1 MVRETSPDPSALTE
15 TVGRRTFLKVLG
27 GAGPAAAVAACSPVP
42 TETILPL
49 VVPPDDVVPGVATW
63 YASVC
68 GECPNGCG
76 TRVRTREGRAVKI
89 EGNPDHPDNRGA
101 LCIRGQ
107 AALQGLYNP
116 DRFRGP
122 QRRRATNAAAG
133 QSVLEA
139 VSWAEAEA
147 EIAGRIRSLLEA
159 GNPDRIAVVTPLL
172 SGTLDALVDRWA
184 EALGGARR
192 LRYEAFAYEPLRA
205 AHRIAFDR
213 ASVPYHDFGR
223 ADLIVSFGADFMET
237 WLATVSQSRAF
248 AEARRPGNER
258 TVRAVHFEPRLSL
271 TASSADEWIRIEP
284 GAEGALAAAMVRTIV
299 EEGRVQ
305 AAGMTG
311 DDLARIRA
319 LVADWT
325 PEAAAAQ
332 SGVPAGRIVQLARAF
347 SDPGAGP
354 GRTLAVGG
362 GVAVSGPNA
371 TEAQVAVTLLNYV
384 AGNVGA
390 TVRFAP
396 DDRWR
401 RASTFADM
409 LELAD
414 AMRAGEIE
422 LLVVHQVNPV
432 HTLPAAADFAGALD
446 AVPFVA
452 AMSSWPDETTAHADL
467 ILPAHTPLESWGDNR
482 PRAGGR
488 SLMQPV
494 MRPLYDT
501 RHPGDILLGAGRA
514 ALAAAAESGGGPVA
528 DAPPLPE
535 GEFYEVLR
543 DAWRDER
550 AALEA
555 EARDENADPETT
567 GAAPDGGAQ
576 TQRPADSAQTTVG
589 VAPADG
595 AEPPDPAGG
604 APTGGAASA
613 DGAQAPDPAA
623 GAEPPD
629 PASGAPTGGT
639 VPADGAQ
646 APDPAAGAEP
656 PDPASGAEPP
666 DPAAARR
673 AAAAARRAAAAA
685 RRAAAAARQAEE
697 AAFEAFWADVV
708 RQGGRWWSA
717 EQPEPV
723 TLGAGLAAIDLSGLA
738 TPGDGRRA
746 LTLVAYPS
754 LHLLDGRGAN
764 RPWLQEIPDPLLKT
778 AWGNGAEMAPE
789 TAAAIGAEDGQLV
802 TLESDH
808 GALDATVILNPH
820 LHPGVVA
827 IPIGQGHT
835 DFGRYATG
843 RGVNPLVLLDPT
855 PEAASGGPRWAG
867 ARIDATARALRR
879 PVARL
884 QRTFDQDGRE
894 IAQAV
899 TRTALEAGDVHPEEE
914 HFSLYPE
921 HEHPTHRWG
930 MAIDLNACN
939 GCNACV
945 AACYAENNVPVLGAD
960 RMVRGR
966 TMAWLRIE
974 RFVEPQPAADGP
986 ARVDSRFLPMLC
998 QHCDHAPCES
1008 VCPVYAT
1015 YHSEEGLNAQ
1025 IYNRCVGT
1033 RYCSNNCPYKVRRF
1047 NWWEPEFPEPM
1058 NLQLNPDVTVRSAG
1072 VMEKCTFC
1080 VQRIQEGKDRAR
1092 DEERAVQDG
1101 DVTPACAQTCPAQ
1114 AIVFGDLN
1122 DPQSRVSQL
1131 SAANRGYHALGVL
1144 NTRPAVTYLKKVT
1157 S

>member
-1 MVRETSPDPSALTE
+1 MVSETSPDLSPLTE

-42 TETILPL
+42 TETIIPY

-76 TRVRTREGRAVKI
+76 TRVRTREGRAIKI
-89 EGNPDHPDNRGA
+89 EGNPAHPGNQGA
-101 LCIRGQ
+101 LCTRGQ

-122 QRRRATNAAAG
+122 QRRRTTNAAAG
-133 QSVLEA
+133 QSVFEPLGWE
-139 VSWAEAEA
+139 EAETELA
-147 EIAGRIRSLLEA
+147 ERIRAVVEA
-159 GNPDRIAVVTPLL
+159 GNADRIAVVTPLL

-184 EALGGARR
+184 AAVGGARR

-205 AHRIAFDR
+205 ANRILFDR
-213 ASVPYHDFGR
+213 PAVPAHDFGR
-223 ADLIVSFGADFMET
+223 ADLIVSFGADFLET
-237 WLATVSQSRAF
+237 WLSTVSQSGAF
-248 AEARRPGNER
+248 ADARRPENGR
-258 TVRAVHFEPRLSL
+258 TVRTVHFEPRLSL

-284 GAEGALAAAMVRTIV
+284 GAEGAVAAAMVRTIV

-305 AAGMTG
+305 AAGITG

-319 LVADWT
+319 LVADST
-325 PEAAAAQ
+325 PEAAAAR

-354 GRTLAVGG
+354 GRTLAAGG
-362 GVAVSGPNA
+362 GVAVSGPDA
-371 TEAQVAVTLLNYV
+371 TATQVAVGLLNYV
-384 AGNVGA
+384 AGNVGE
-390 TVRFAP
+390 TVRFAQ
-396 DDRWR
+396 DGLWDN
-401 RASTFADM
+401 ASTCAD
-409 LELAD
+409 LLDLAG
-414 AMRAGEIE
+414 AMRDGSIE
-422 LLVVHQVNPV
+422 VLILHQVNPV
-432 HTLPAAADFAGALD
+432 HTLPGAADFAAALD

-452 AMSSWPDETTAHADL
+452 ATSSWPDETTARADL
-467 ILPAHTPLESWGDNR
+467 ILPAHTPLESWGDHR
-482 PRAGGR
+482 SAAGQYG
-488 SLMQPV
+488 LMQPT

-501 RHPGDILLGAGRA
+501 RHFGDILLAAGRR
-514 ALAAAAESGGGPVA
+514 ALAGAAEAGVEAPA
-528 DAPPLPE
+528 DVPTLPE

-543 DAWRDER
+543 DEWRTVK
-550 AALEA
+550 AALDPPQEPAA
-555 EARDENADPETT
+555 EP
-567 GAAPDGGAQ
+567 
-576 TQRPADSAQTTVG
+576 
-589 VAPADG
+589 
-595 AEPPDPAGG
+595 EPPD
-604 APTGGAASA
+604 
-613 DGAQAPDPAA
+613 
-623 GAEPPD
+623 AEP
-629 PASGAPTGGT
+629 
-639 VPADGAQ
+639 Q
-646 APDPAAGAEP
+646 
-656 PDPASGAEPP
+656 

-685 RRAAAAARQAEE
+685 RQAAEAE
-697 AAFEAFWADVV
+697 FEAFWADIV
-708 RQGGRWWSA
+708 RQGGRWSPV
-717 EQPEPV
+717 EPEPV
-723 TLGAGLAAIDLSGLA
+723 ALGAGLGEIDLAGLA
-738 TPGDGRRA
+738 APGDEGRA
-746 LTLVAYPS
+746 LTLIAYPS
-754 LHLLDGRGAN
+754 LHFLDGRGAN
-764 RPWLQEIPDPLLKT
+764 RPWLQEVPDPLLKT
-778 AWGNGAEMAPE
+778 AWGNGAEMTPE
-789 TAAAIGAEDGQLV
+789 TAARIGAEDGQLV

-808 GALDATVILNPH
+808 GALDATVVLNPH

-843 RGVNPLVLLDPT
+843 RGVSPMVLLDPV

-867 ARIDATARALRR
+867 TRVDATPRELQR
-879 PVARL
+879 PLARL
-884 QRTFDQDGRE
+884 QQTFDQQGRGL
-894 IAQAV
+894 AQAV
-899 TRTALEAGDVHPEEE
+899 SRAALEAGDVHPEEE

-921 HEHPTHRWG
+921 HEHPKHRWG
-930 MAIDLNACN
+930 MAIDLNSCN

-945 AACYAENNVPVLGAD
+945 TACYAENNVPVLGAD

-966 TMAWLRIE
+966 TMSWLRIE
-974 RFVEPQPAADGP
+974 RFVEEQPAPDGGG
-986 ARVDSRFLPMLC
+986 RVDSRFLPMLC

-1047 NWWEPEFPEPM
+1047 NWWEPEFPEPL

-1080 VQRIQEGKDRAR
+1080 VQRIQEGKDQAR
-1092 DEERAVQDG
+1092 DEDRPVRDG

-1122 DPQSRVSQL
+1122 DPDSRVSQL
-1131 SAANRGYHALGVL
+1131 SAADRGYHALGVL
-1144 NTRPAVTYLKKVT
+1144 NTRPAVTYLKKVLP
-1157 S
+1157 

>member
-1 MVRETSPDPSALTE
+1 MVSETSPDLNALTE

-42 TETILPL
+42 TETIIPY

-76 TRVRTREGRAVKI
+76 TRVRTREGRAIKI
-89 EGNPDHPDNRGA
+89 EGNPAHPGNQGA
-101 LCIRGQ
+101 LCTRGQ

-122 QRRRATNAAAG
+122 QQRRTTNAAAG
-133 QSVLEA
+133 QSVFEP
-139 VSWAEAEA
+139 VSWEGAESELAE
-147 EIAGRIRSLLEA
+147 RIRVLVEA
-159 GNPDRIAVVTPLL
+159 GNADRIAVVTPLL

-184 EALGGARR
+184 AAVGGARR

-205 AHRIAFDR
+205 AHEIAFER
-213 ASVPYHDFGR
+213 AAVPYHDFGR
-223 ADLIVSFGADFMET
+223 ADLIVSFGADFLET
-237 WLATVSQSRAF
+237 WLTTVSHARAY
-248 AEARRPGNER
+248 ADARRPGNGR
-258 TVRAVHFEPRLSL
+258 TARAVHFEPRLSL

-284 GAEGALAAAMVRTIV
+284 GAEGAVAAAMVRTIV

-305 AAGMTG
+305 AAGLTG
-311 DDLARIRA
+311 EDLTRIRT

-325 PEAAAAQ
+325 PAAAAAR

-354 GRTLAVGG
+354 GRTLAAGG

-371 TEAQVAVTLLNYV
+371 TETQLAVALLNYV

-396 DDRWR
+396 DGLWDK
-401 RASTFADM
+401 ASTCAD
-409 LELAD
+409 LIGLAD
-414 AMRAGEIE
+414 AMREGEIE
-422 LLVVHQVNPV
+422 LLILHQVNPV
-432 HTLPAAADFAGALD
+432 HTLPGAADFAAALD

-452 AMSSWPDETTAHADL
+452 ATSSWPDETTARADL
-467 ILPAHTPLESWGDNR
+467 ILPAHTPLESWGDHR
-482 PRAGGR
+482 PAAGQY
-488 SLMQPV
+488 SLMQPT
-494 MRPLYDT
+494 MRPVYDT
-501 RHPGDILLGAGRA
+501 RHFGDILLAVGRG
-514 ALAAAAESGGGPVA
+514 ALAGAAEAGVAAPA
-528 DAPPLPE
+528 DAATLPE

-543 DAWRDER
+543 DEWRAIK
-550 AALEA
+550 AALDPPQEPAA
-555 EARDENADPETT
+555 EP
-567 GAAPDGGAQ
+567 
-576 TQRPADSAQTTVG
+576 
-589 VAPADG
+589 
-595 AEPPDPAGG
+595 EPPD
-604 APTGGAASA
+604 
-613 DGAQAPDPAA
+613 
-623 GAEPPD
+623 AEP
-629 PASGAPTGGT
+629 
-639 VPADGAQ
+639 Q
-646 APDPAAGAEP
+646 
-656 PDPASGAEPP
+656 

-685 RRAAAAARQAEE
+685 RQAAEAE
-697 AAFEAFWADVV
+697 FEAFWADVV
-708 RQGGRWWSA
+708 RQGGRWSPVV
-717 EQPEPV
+717 PEPV
-723 TLGAGLAAIDLSGLA
+723 ALGAGLGEIDLAGLA
-738 TPGDGRRA
+738 APGDEGRT
-746 LTLVAYPS
+746 LTLIAYPS
-754 LHLLDGRGAN
+754 LHFLDGRGAN
-764 RPWLQEIPDPLLKT
+764 RPWLQEVPDPLLKT
-778 AWGNGAEMAPE
+778 AWGNGAEMTPE
-789 TAAAIGAEDGQLV
+789 TAARIGAEDGQLV

-808 GALDATVILNPH
+808 GAIEATVVLNPH

-843 RGVNPLVLLDPT
+843 RGVSPMVLLDPA
-855 PEAASGGPRWAG
+855 PEAMSGGPRWAG
-867 ARIDATARALRR
+867 TRVDATPRELHR

-884 QRTFDQDGRE
+884 QQTFDQQGRE
-894 IAQAV
+894 LAQAV
-899 TRTALEAGDVHPEEE
+899 SRAALEAGDVHPEEE

-930 MAIDLNACN
+930 MAIDLNSCN

-945 AACYAENNVPVLGAD
+945 TACYAENNVPVLGAD
-960 RMVRGR
+960 KMVRGR
-966 TMAWLRIE
+966 TMSWLRIE
-974 RFVEPQPAADGP
+974 RFVEAQPGPDGDG
-986 ARVDSRFLPMLC
+986 RVDSRFLPMLC

-1080 VQRIQEGKDRAR
+1080 VQRIQEGKDHAR
-1092 DEERAVQDG
+1092 DEDRPVRDG

-1131 SAANRGYHALGVL
+1131 SAADRGYHALGVL

-1157 S
+1157 T